1 MGLRI
6 KILSGFLILSLMLLI
21 AGLWSIYEL
30 QYLGSSV
37 GKILD
42 ENYQSIHAA
51 KNMKEA
57 LEREDS
63 AILLLMLGK
72 WEQGRHILGSA
83 DSVFMANFNFANRNI
98 TIPGEEER
106 LKEIADSY
114 NKYKALWER
123 PIVDTDKE
131 GNLDWYFSTVHL
143 EFLSAKSAVDELIN
157 LNDQIMYRTASELEN
172 RSNQAIMP
180 GIIAVLSALVFTLI
194 FNYLVNYYFV
204 SPIIRITDRIK
215 KFEERRIPYEVKIE
229 TTDEIFHLSNAIDH
243 LCRSLS
249 NGDDRE

>member
-30 QYLGSSV
+30 NFLGTSV

-42 ENYQSIHAA
+42 ENYQSIQAA

-72 WEQGRHILGSA
+72 WEQGRNILDSA
-83 DSVFMANFNFANRNI
+83 DSVFEENFNFANKNI

-106 LKEIADSY
+106 LNKIAEG
-114 NKYKALWER
+114 YKNYKSLWER

-131 GNLDWYFSTVHL
+131 GNLDWYFSSVHQK
-143 EFLSAKSAVDELIN
+143 FLLVKSAVDELIN
-157 LNDQIMYRTASELEN
+157 LNDQIMYGTASELEN
-172 RSNQAIMP
+172 RSNRAIMP

-215 KFEERRIPYEVKIE
+215 KFEERRIPFDVKIE
-229 TTDEIFHLSNAIDH
+229 TTDEIFHLANAIDH

-249 NGDDRE
+249 NGDDR

>member
-1 MGLRI
+1 MGLRV

-30 QYLGSSV
+30 HFLGASV
-37 GKILD
+37 QKILD

-72 WEQGRHILGSA
+72 WEQGRQILGSA
-83 DSVFMANFNFANRNI
+83 DSVFKENFDFANSNI

-106 LKEIADSY
+106 LRQISAT
-114 NKYKALWER
+114 YKIYKGLWER

-131 GNLDWYFSTVHL
+131 GNLNWYFSQVHQA
-143 EFLSAKSAVDELIN
+143 FLSAKSSIDELIN
-157 LNDQIMYRTASELEN
+157 LNDQIMYGTASELEN
-172 RSNQAIMP
+172 RSNRAVMP

-215 KFEERRIPYEVKIE
+215 KFEERRIPFDVKIE
-229 TTDEIFHLSNAIDH
+229 TTDEIFHLTNAIDH
-243 LCRSLS
+243 LCRSLTS
-249 NGDDRE
+249 GEDRA